1 MREGIKES
9 SLRRKEKMFTF
20 ELEESK
26 LKIL

>member
-1 MREGIKES
+1 MRENVNES
-9 SLRRKEKMFTF
+9 RLRRKEKIFTF

>member
-1 MREGIKES
+1 MREDVKES

-20 ELEESK
+20 KLEESK